1 MNRQREISRR
11 IVPPELEQPLP
22 TDMHPI
28 LRQIYAARGVDLVSL
43 DLSMASMI
51 PVSQLDYAAE
61 AAERLALARHEQQR
75 VLVLGD
81 FDADGA
87 TATAL
92 MMTCLHAFGFKHTQF
107 LVPDRQ
113 TFGYGLS
120 KAIVELAAKHQPD
133 LIVTVDN
140 GISSLAGVEEANQRG
155 IDVLVTDHHLPGKT
169 LPDAEVIVNPNAPG
183 NSFPS
188 KMLAG
193 VGVAFYVMAALGQ
206 RLAADSLIDAA
217 NARQV
222 CTECLDLVA
231 LGTVADL
238 VPLDHNNRI
247 LVAQGMAR
255 IRAGISRPGIKA
267 LFAVAGRNMVDAAT
281 SDLGFAIAPRLNAAG
296 RLTDMT
302 VGVNCLLANNDATAT
317 TLATELSQ
325 LNQQRQE
332 LQTEMQLTA
341 ELQLD
346 RVEEELGKQVREA
359 VCLFDPD
366 WHQGVVGLVATRI
379 RERVNRPVI
388 AFAPASDE
396 LNLKGSGRSVP
407 GVHLRDVLAAVDAKH
422 PDLLGHYGGHAMA
435 AGLNLKKA
443 NLDTFRQAF
452 IAEVALYA
460 DQIEDIERLWSDGE
474 LSPADLNLSMAETL
488 RHAAPWGQGFPEPTF
503 DGRFELVNQRIVG
516 ERHLKLRVRPVGGT
530 QAVDGIAF
538 NHPELL
544 PNISGQQ
551 FTLVYRLDVNE
562 FRATRR
568 HQLVVQHIECV

>member
-1 MNRQREISRR
+1 MSREREILRR
-11 IVPPELEQPLP
+11 IAPPELEQALP
-22 TDMHPI
+22 ADMHPI
-28 LRQIYAARGVDLVSL
+28 LRRIYAARGVDIVSL
-43 DLSMASMI
+43 DLSLSSMI
-51 PVSQLDYAAE
+51 PVGQLDYAAE

-87 TATAL
+87 TAIAL
-92 MMTCLHAFGFKHTQF
+92 MMTCLRAFGYRHTHF

-113 TFGYGLS
+113 VYGYGLS

-140 GISSLAGVEEANQRG
+140 GISSLDGVDEANRLG
-155 IDVLVTDHHLPGKT
+155 IDVLVTDHHLPGET
-169 LPDAEVIVNPNAPG
+169 LPDAAVIVNPNAPG
-183 NSFPS
+183 NGFPS

-206 RLAADSLIDAA
+206 RLAADSLIDEAY
-217 NARQV
+217 ARRV
-222 CTECLDLVA
+222 CTDCLDLVA

-238 VPLDHNNRI
+238 VPLDHNNRV

-267 LFAVAGRNMVDAAT
+267 LFAVAGRNIGDAAT

-302 VGVNCLLANNDATAT
+302 VGVNCLLADNDATAM
-317 TLATELSQ
+317 TLAEELSQ

-332 LQTEMQLTA
+332 LQTQMQLTA

-346 RVEEELGKQVREA
+346 RVEEELGTQVREA

-388 AFAPASDE
+388 AFAPAANES
-396 LNLKGSGRSVP
+396 NLKGSGRSVP
-407 GVHLRDVLAAVDAKH
+407 GVHLRDVLAAVDTKH
-422 PDLLGHYGGHAMA
+422 PNLLGNYGGHAMA

-443 NLDTFRQAF
+443 HLDAFRQAF
-452 IAEVALYA
+452 IAEVALHA

-488 RHAAPWGQGFPEPTF
+488 RHAAPWGQGFPEPAF
-503 DGRFELVNQRIVG
+503 DGRFELVDQRIVG
-516 ERHLKLRVRPVGGT
+516 ERHLKLRVRPLGGT

-538 NHPELL
+538 NHPDLL
-544 PNISGQQ
+544 PTISGQQ

>member
-1 MNRQREISRR
+1 MSRQREILRR
-11 IVPPELEQPLP
+11 IAPPELEQALP
-22 TDMHPI
+22 ADMHPI
-28 LRQIYAARGVDLVSL
+28 LRRIYAARGVDIVSL
-43 DLSMASMI
+43 DLSLSSMI
-51 PVSQLDYAAE
+51 PVGQLDYAAE
-61 AAERLALARHEQQR
+61 AAERLALARQEQQR

-92 MMTCLHAFGFKHTQF
+92 MMTCLRAFGYRHTHF

-113 TFGYGLS
+113 VYGYGLS

-140 GISSLAGVEEANQRG
+140 GISSLDGVDEANRLG
-155 IDVLVTDHHLPGKT
+155 IDVLVTDHHLPGET
-169 LPDAEVIVNPNAPG
+169 LPDAAVIVNPNAPG
-183 NSFPS
+183 NGFPS

-217 NARQV
+217 NARRV
-222 CTECLDLVA
+222 CTDCLDLVA

-238 VPLDHNNRI
+238 VPLDHNNRV

-267 LFAVAGRNMVDAAT
+267 LFAVAGRNIVDAAT

-302 VGVNCLLANNDATAT
+302 IGVNCLLADSDATAM
-317 TLATELSQ
+317 TLAQELSQ
-325 LNQQRQE
+325 LNRQRQE

-346 RVEEELGKQVREA
+346 RVEEELGEQVREA

-379 RERVNRPVI
+379 RERINRPVI
-388 AFAPASDE
+388 AFAPATDE
-396 LNLKGSGRSVP
+396 ANLKGSGRSVP
-407 GVHLRDVLAAVDAKH
+407 GVHLRDVLAAVEAKH
-422 PDLLGHYGGHAMA
+422 PDLLGNYGGHAMA
-435 AGLNLKKA
+435 VGLNLRKA
-443 NLDTFRQAF
+443 HLDAFRQAF
-452 IAEVALYA
+452 IAEVALHA
-460 DQIEDIERLWSDGE
+460 DQIEDTERLWSDGE
-474 LSPADLNLSMAETL
+474 LSPADLNLPMAETL
-488 RHAAPWGQGFPEPTF
+488 RHAAPWGQGFSEPAF
-503 DGRFELVNQRIVG
+503 DGRFELVDQRIVG

-538 NHPELL
+538 NHPDLL

-551 FTLVYRLDVNE
+551 FVLVYRLDVNE

>member
-1 MNRQREISRR
+1 MSRQREILRR
-11 IVPPELEQPLP
+11 IAPPELEQALP
-22 TDMHPI
+22 ADMHPI
-28 LRQIYAARGVDLVSL
+28 LRRIYAARGVDIVSL
-43 DLSMASMI
+43 DLSLSSMI
-51 PVSQLDYAAE
+51 PVGQLDYAAE
-61 AAERLALARHEQQR
+61 AAERLALARQEQQR

-92 MMTCLHAFGFKHTQF
+92 MMTCLRAFGYRHTHF

-113 TFGYGLS
+113 VYGYGLS

-140 GISSLAGVEEANQRG
+140 GISSLDGVDEANRLG
-155 IDVLVTDHHLPGKT
+155 IDVLVTDHHLPGET
-169 LPDAEVIVNPNAPG
+169 LPDAAVIVNPNAPG
-183 NSFPS
+183 NGFPS

-217 NARQV
+217 NARRV
-222 CTECLDLVA
+222 CTDCLDLVA

-238 VPLDHNNRI
+238 VPLDHNNRV

-267 LFAVAGRNMVDAAT
+267 LFAVAGRNIVDAAT

-302 VGVNCLLANNDATAT
+302 IGVNCLLADNDATAM
-317 TLATELSQ
+317 TLAQELSQ
-325 LNQQRQE
+325 LNRQRQE

-346 RVEEELGKQVREA
+346 RVEEELGEQVREA

-379 RERVNRPVI
+379 RERINRPVI
-388 AFAPASDE
+388 AFAPATDE
-396 LNLKGSGRSVP
+396 ANLKGSGRSVP
-407 GVHLRDVLAAVDAKH
+407 GVHLRDVLAAVEAKH
-422 PDLLGHYGGHAMA
+422 PDLLGNYGGHAMA
-435 AGLNLKKA
+435 VGLNLRKA
-443 NLDTFRQAF
+443 HLDAFRQAF
-452 IAEVALYA
+452 IAEVALHA
-460 DQIEDIERLWSDGE
+460 DQIEDTERLWSDGE
-474 LSPADLNLSMAETL
+474 LSPADLNLPMAETL
-488 RHAAPWGQGFPEPTF
+488 RHAAPWGQGFSEPAF
-503 DGRFELVNQRIVG
+503 DGRFELVDQRIVG
-516 ERHLKLRVRPVGGT
+516 ERHLKLRVRPLGGT

-538 NHPELL
+538 NHPDLL

-551 FTLVYRLDVNE
+551 FVLVYRLDVNE
-562 FRATRR
+562 FRTIRR